1 MPESRRTILLGEIER
16 NQEILDRREAELA
29 RIKQEKAEMAAL
41 TAAKLQELIALRELI
56 RLSREANPQA

>member
-1 MPESRRTILLGEIER
+1 MPESRRTILLAKIER
-16 NQEILDRREAELA
+16 NHEILNRREAELA
-29 RIKQEKAEMAAL
+29 RIKQEKAEIAAR